1 MLNTS
6 DKWHFARPALAKS
19 FVDKLFVSGI
29 SRVAFFGRRR
39 IGKSEFMQFDL
50 IPEAESRG
58 AITMYCSMW
67 GNKDRPYLVLLDAL
81 RELVNSDAKETKKK
95 VTGKIGIPNVA
106 EVGIELERATA
117 PVPASAS
124 ELQEITS
131 LFMKLIKENAK
142 KKRNCLLVLD
152 EIQHLA
158 TSAKFSTFA
167 ATLRTMLDMAG
178 DSVHVIFTGSS
189 RADLDKLFNDN
200 KAPFYQF
207 ANVMNFDPMS
217 HDFVSHLET
226 TYRDATKNVLP
237 AHSLGRIFDETGR
250 NAHITRALVERCIF
264 RITRDIDAEWEDH
277 KKTLTNDGGWC
288 EKQWEDMSPID
299 RLVYQLVMNNKELF
313 SEESL
318 AIYTRS
324 GHSRGT
330 AQQGQAR
337 LINKGLITRV
347 GHGNYVTEVPILDQ
361 WVKETLARPT
371 RVTCKKCKAVPCICG
386 SDSGGKP
393 PKAVIRRGPK

>member
-1 MLNTS
+1 MFYAD

-19 FVDKLFVSGI
+19 FVDRLFVTGI

-39 IGKSEFMQFDL
+39 IGKSEFMLADL
-50 IPEAESRG
+50 IPEAEARG

-81 RELVNSDAKETKKK
+81 RGLVTSDAKETKKK
-95 VTGKIGIPNVA
+95 ITGKSGIPNAA
-106 EVGIELERATA
+106 EAGVELERATA

-131 LFMKLIKENAK
+131 LFMRLIKENAK
-142 KKRNCLLVLD
+142 KKRNCLFVLD

-178 DSVHVIFTGSS
+178 GSVNIILTGSS

-207 ANVMNFDPMS
+207 AEVMNFDTMS
-217 HDFVSHLET
+217 HDFVSHLEKIYT
-226 TYRDATKNVLP
+226 VATKNVLP
-237 AHSLGRIFDETGR
+237 AQSLGRIFDETGR
-250 NAHITRALVERCIF
+250 NAHITRALVERCILKM
-264 RITRDIDAEWEDH
+264 TRDIDEEWEEH
-277 KKTLTNDGGWC
+277 KQELTNDGGWC

-299 RLVYQLVMNNKELF
+299 RLVYQLVMDNKELF
-313 SEESL
+313 SEDSL
-318 AIYTRS
+318 TIYTQS
-324 GHSRGT
+324 GYSRGT

-337 LINKGLITRV
+337 LINKGLITKV
-347 GHGNYVTEVPILDQ
+347 GHGKYVTEIPILNQ
-361 WVKETLARPT
+361 WVRENQLTPSPSSTAAKPKE
-371 RVTCKKCKAVPCICG
+371 
-386 SDSGGKP
+386 
-393 PKAVIRRGPK
+393 RGHGNSR